1 MPCSFAAFLE
11 RLVALRQETGKEA
24 DASRSQQAG
33 VHGTTVS
40 GLAPSQAHAAV
51 GGTGGAEHIGSE

>member
-24 DASRSQQAG
+24 DALGRLIRTERA
-33 VHGTTVS
+33 
-40 GLAPSQAHAAV
+40 AH
-51 GGTGGAEHIGSE
+51 